1 MCAQGTG
8 RCREVPNRGPPRPI
22 GSLEDARYGGGMPHD
37 TSSTQ
42 PENDRLVS
50 DRITIDATPDVVFA
64 IVADPR
70 QHARIDGSGSIRGLV
85 TGPDRLAKGETFG
98 VSMKLF
104 GLPYKISNRVVEF
117 EEDRR
122 IAWRHFGAHRWR
134 YELEP
139 TDDGR
144 TEVTETFDFTRYDR
158 FSATALRLAG
168 FPERNRAGIAETLV
182 RLKRAAEHDEKVTR

>member
-1 MCAQGTG
+1 
-8 RCREVPNRGPPRPI
+8 
-22 GSLEDARYGGGMPHD
+22 
-37 TSSTQ
+37 
-42 PENDRLVS
+42 
-50 DRITIDATPDVVFA
+50 
-64 IVADPR
+64 
-70 QHARIDGSGSIRGLV
+70 
-85 TGPDRLAKGETFG
+85 
-98 VSMKLF
+98 MKLF

-144 TEVTETFDFTRYDR
+144 TVVTETFDFTRYDR
-158 FSATALRLAG
+158 FSAAGLRLAG

-182 RLKRAAEHDEKVTR
+182 RLKRAAEHDEKVTRPEPRLNPAESARTHE